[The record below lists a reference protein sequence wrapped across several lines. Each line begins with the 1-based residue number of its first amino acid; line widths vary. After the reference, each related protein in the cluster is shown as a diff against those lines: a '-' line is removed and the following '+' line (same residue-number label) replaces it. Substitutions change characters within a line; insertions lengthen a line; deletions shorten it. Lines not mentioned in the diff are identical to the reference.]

1 MAGEPIAELVEF
13 CADAAFEIADA
24 DGVYAEALHGL
35 SLHQLE
41 LVDLIGAAARLK
53 VLGGNSQALALY
65 KAWIAANT
73 DHAILWAAYFNY
85 SVALGEAND
94 LNGSGLALR
103 TAIQLNPDFCAPYIN
118 LGAILDRQGNPYQA
132 VAEWMALVTKFP
144 TVTGDTIH
152 HKTMALNQIGRVLE
166 TTTGPSEAEEVLR
179 QSLDINPEQ
188 PEVAGHVIALRQRQC
203 KWPTITGNDRV
214 PAQKLIAAVPPLVL
228 AAHTDDAMFQ
238 LARAHQFN
246 KSPARTP
253 KARDLIQHPGDN
265 LCRKQKLRIAYL
277 SSDLRAHA
285 VGFGMTDVFETHDH
299 DRFEI
304 FAYYCGYEWDDDTKA
319 RIRRSADHWTDIN
332 GLDDSS
338 AAARIAA
345 DAIDILVDL
354 NGYSKGERTGVFAL
368 RPAPIAVNWF
378 GFPGTMGSPY
388 HHYLIADDY
397 IIPPDLEIYYSE
409 KVVRLPCYQPNDRK
423 RVVSSHCP
431 TRQDVGLPEEG
442 FVYCCLNGMQKP
454 TSLTFARWMDILRQV
469 PNSVIWLLRT
479 DEKTNERVKQMASQQ
494 GIAPERV
501 ILADRANNPEHL
513 ARYAL
518 ADLFLDTLPYGSH
531 TTASDALWMGVPILT
546 LSGRGFASRVCGSLV
561 RAAGLPEMICSS
573 AEDYVARAIALGH
586 NRSEVVD
593 LKQRLL
599 DTRKNSLLFDTT
611 TLVRSLEELYCQMWD
626 AFARGERPVPD
637 LRNLEAY
644 HEIGLELDLETVE
657 LLSETSYRDL
667 YRQKL
672 TDLNAVAPIGPDGRF
687 WQSSAK
693 ATRYQCR
700 I

>member
-1 MAGEPIAELVEF
+1 MAGEPIAELVDF
-13 CADAAFEIADA
+13 SPDAAFEIADA

-35 SLHQLE
+35 SLHKLE

-65 KAWIAANT
+65 KTWIAANT

-94 LNGSGLALR
+94 LSGSGLALR

-118 LGAILDRQGNPYQA
+118 LGAILDRQGDPGQA

-144 TVTGDTIH
+144 TVTGDTIL

-203 KWPTITGNDRV
+203 KWPTVIGYDRV

-246 KSPARTP
+246 KSPVRTP
-253 KARDLIQHPGDN
+253 KAQDLIQHTGGN

-304 FAYYCGYEWDDDTKA
+304 FAYYCGYQWDDDTKA

-332 GLDDSS
+332 GLDDRS

-423 RVVSSHCP
+423 RVVSS
-431 TRQDVGLPEEG
+431 
-442 FVYCCLNGMQKP
+442 
-454 TSLTFARWMDILRQV
+454 
-469 PNSVIWLLRT
+469 
-479 DEKTNERVKQMASQQ
+479 
-494 GIAPERV
+494 
-501 ILADRANNPEHL
+501 
-513 ARYAL
+513 
-518 ADLFLDTLPYGSH
+518 
-531 TTASDALWMGVPILT
+531 
-546 LSGRGFASRVCGSLV
+546 
-561 RAAGLPEMICSS
+561 
-573 AEDYVARAIALGH
+573 
-586 NRSEVVD
+586 
-593 LKQRLL
+593 
-599 DTRKNSLLFDTT
+599 
-611 TLVRSLEELYCQMWD
+611 
-626 AFARGERPVPD
+626 
-637 LRNLEAY
+637 
-644 HEIGLELDLETVE
+644 
-657 LLSETSYRDL
+657 
-667 YRQKL
+667 
-672 TDLNAVAPIGPDGRF
+672 
-687 WQSSAK
+687 
-693 ATRYQCR
+693 
-700 I
+700 